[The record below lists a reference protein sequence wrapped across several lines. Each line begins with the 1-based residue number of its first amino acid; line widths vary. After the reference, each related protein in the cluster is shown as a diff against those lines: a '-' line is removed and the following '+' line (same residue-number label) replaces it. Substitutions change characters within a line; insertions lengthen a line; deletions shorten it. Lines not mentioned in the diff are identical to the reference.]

1 MVSLTNSKDIV
12 AHSISC
18 IEKYKTI
25 DLRELCFSNLDA
37 ITSIGGLPVAT

>member
-18 IEKYKTI
+18 IEKSKTI
-25 DLRELCFSNLDA
+25 DLRELFLSNLDA